1 MRDTVIYRSSGKG
14 MVGRLAERERRFE
27 RRILL
32 RKGYMPK
39 RKSVYDNAETEPGNG
54 PDLLGVPSTH
64 GSAR

>member
-1 MRDTVIYRSSGKG
+1 
-14 MVGRLAERERRFE
+14 
-27 RRILL
+27 
-32 RKGYMPK
+32 MPK